1 MKQVLVFLACAV
13 SLALAQSYKVLYSD
27 ELERVPAT
35 IEVVSGFNTL
45 IVGHDYI
52 EIGTLGRPDLLT
64 MTRISRNV
72 IQLNTEASAGVF
84 GMTFLVGG
92 RVQQFTVRVGG
103 GLYNRTYVI
112 QAARN
117 AGVVPVMPAPAPAPA
132 ANPKTPPAQNR
143 APASTPAPQ
152 PSSAAAPQPSSAA
165 PAAKSWLVTRFADPV
180 PTGKGSWTIN
190 FTLEN
195 NSSQR
200 VSADIA
206 RLLVR
211 QGGQDK
217 NFTVSRIPA
226 SGLIDP
232 KSTQSGSILV
242 QDVAPGTLELE
253 WTLLETGDTP
263 RTLIVRRTLKV
274 DSLEAQPSQP

>member
-1 MKQVLVFLACAV
+1 MKRVLVFLACAV

-27 ELERVPAT
+27 ELERVPAN

-45 IVGHDYI
+45 IVAHDYI

-92 RVQQFTVRVGG
+92 RVQQFTVRIGG

-117 AGVVPVMPAPAPAPA
+117 AGVVPVMPAPAPTPTPTPTPQPAPRSSAPSPAPEAAPA
-132 ANPKTPPAQNR
+132 AP
-143 APASTPAPQ
+143 
-152 PSSAAAPQPSSAA
+152 
-165 PAAKSWLVTRFADPV
+165 AKSWLVTRFADPV
-180 PTGKGSWTIN
+180 SAGKGLWSIN
-190 FTLEN
+190 FSLEN

-206 RLLVR
+206 RLRIR

-217 NFTVSRIPA
+217 NFTVSRVPG

-232 KSTQSGSILV
+232 RTTQSGSILV

-253 WTLLETGDTP
+253 WTLLETGDNP
-263 RTLIVRRTLKV
+263 RTLILRRTLKV
-274 DSLEAQPSQP
+274 DSPEDQSSQP

>member
-1 MKQVLVFLACAV
+1 MKRVLVFLACAV

-92 RVQQFTVRVGG
+92 RVQQFTVRIGG

-132 ANPKTPPAQNR
+132 ANPKTPPAQSE
-143 APASTPAPQ
+143 APAPAP
-152 PSSAAAPQPSSAA
+152 APQPSSAA
-165 PAAKSWLVTRFADPV
+165 PAAKSWLAVRFADPV
-180 PTGKGSWTIN
+180 PAGKGSWTIN
-190 FTLEN
+190 FALEN

-274 DSLEAQPSQP
+274 DSPEAQSSQP

>member
-1 MKQVLVFLACAV
+1 MKRVLVFLACAV

-27 ELERVPAT
+27 ELERVPAN

-45 IVGHDYI
+45 IVAHDYI

-92 RVQQFTVRVGG
+92 RVQQFTVRIGG

-117 AGVVPVMPAPAPAPA
+117 AGVVPVMPAPAPAP
-132 ANPKTPPAQNR
+132 TPTPTPTPQ
-143 APASTPAPQ
+143 PAPR
-152 PSSAAAPQPSSAA
+152 SSAPSPAPEAA
-165 PAAKSWLVTRFADPV
+165 PAAPAKSWLVTRFADPV
-180 PTGKGSWTIN
+180 SAGKGSWSIN
-190 FTLEN
+190 FSLEN

-206 RLLVR
+206 RLRIR

-217 NFTVSRIPA
+217 NFTVSRVPG

-232 KSTQSGSILV
+232 RTTQSGSILV

-253 WTLLETGDTP
+253 WTLLETGDNP
-263 RTLIVRRTLKV
+263 RTLILRRTLKV
-274 DSLEAQPSQP
+274 DSPEDQSSQP

>member
-13 SLALAQSYKVLYSD
+13 SLALAQSYRVLYSD

-92 RVQQFTVRVGG
+92 RVQQFTVRIGG
-103 GLYNRTYVI
+103 SLHNRTYVI

-117 AGVVPVMPAPAPAPA
+117 AGVVPVMPTPAPAPA
-132 ANPKTPPAQNR
+132 TNPKTPPAQSG
-143 APASTPAPQ
+143 APAPTPAPQ
-152 PSSAAAPQPSSAA
+152 PPSAA

-190 FTLEN
+190 FVLEN
-195 NSSQR
+195 NSGQR

-206 RLLVR
+206 RLLIR

-242 QDVAPGTLELE
+242 QDVVPGTLELE

-263 RTLIVRRTLKV
+263 RTLIIRRTLKV
-274 DSLEAQPSQP
+274 DSPEAQPGQP

>member
-1 MKQVLVFLACAV
+1 VKRFLVFLVCAV

-27 ELERVPAT
+27 ELERVPAN
-35 IEVVSGFNTL
+35 IEVVPGFNTL

-92 RVQQFTVRVGG
+92 RVQQFTVRIGG

-132 ANPKTPPAQNR
+132 
-143 APASTPAPQ
+143 PAPQ
-152 PSSAAAPQPSSAA
+152 SAPRSSAPSPTPEAA
-165 PAAKSWLVTRFADPV
+165 PAAPARSWLVTRFADPA
-180 PTGKGSWTIN
+180 PAGRGSFSIN

-206 RLLVR
+206 RLSIR
-211 QGGQDK
+211 QDGQDK
-217 NFTVSRIPA
+217 NFSVSRVPA

-232 KSTQSGSILV
+232 RSAQSGSILV

-253 WTLLETGDTP
+253 WTLLETGDNP

-274 DSLEAQPSQP
+274 EAP

>member
-1 MKQVLVFLACAV
+1 VKRVLVFLACAV

-45 IVGHDYI
+45 IVAHDYI
-52 EIGTLGRPDLLT
+52 ETGTLGRPDLLT

-72 IQLNTEASAGVF
+72 IQLNTEASTGVF
-84 GMTFLVGG
+84 GMTFVVGG
-92 RVQQFTVRVGG
+92 RVQQFTVRIGG

-132 ANPKTPPAQNR
+132 PQ
-143 APASTPAPQ
+143 PAPR
-152 PSSAAAPQPSSAA
+152 SSAPSPAPAA
-165 PAAKSWLVTRFADPV
+165 PAKEAAPAAPAKSWLVTRFADPV
-180 PTGKGSWTIN
+180 PAGKGSWSIN
-190 FTLEN
+190 FALEN
-195 NSSQR
+195 NSGQR

-206 RLLVR
+206 RLVIR
-211 QGGQDK
+211 QGGQEK
-217 NFTVSRIPA
+217 NFTVSRLPQ

-232 KSTQSGSILV
+232 KATQSGSILV
-242 QDVAPGTLELE
+242 EDVAPGVLELE
-253 WTLLETGDTP
+253 WTLLETGDNP

-274 DSLEAQPSQP
+274 EAP

>member
-1 MKQVLVFLACAV
+1 MRRSLVFLVCAL

-27 ELERVPAT
+27 ELERVPAN
-35 IEVVSGFNTL
+35 IEVVPGFNTL

-84 GMTFLVGG
+84 GMTFLIGG
-92 RVQQFTVRVGG
+92 RVQQFTVRIGG

-112 QAARN
+112 QPARN
-117 AGVVPVMPAPAPAPA
+117 AGVVPVIPAPAPAPA
-132 ANPKTPPAQNR
+132 
-143 APASTPAPQ
+143 PAPQ
-152 PSSAAAPQPSSAA
+152 TTPRSSAPSPTPEAA
-165 PAAKSWLVTRFADPV
+165 PARSWLVTRFTDPV
-180 PTGKGSWTIN
+180 PAGKGSFSIN

-200 VSADIA
+200 VSADVA
-206 RLLVR
+206 RLSIR
-211 QGGQDK
+211 QNGQDK
-217 NFTVSRIPA
+217 NFSVSRVPA

-232 KSTQSGSILV
+232 RSAQSGSILV

-253 WTLLETGDTP
+253 WTLLETGDNP

-274 DSLEAQPSQP
+274 EAP